1 MPFKLIGIII
11 LLVLVTIFCGF
22 NLGDAYRCDINFV
35 FVTLH
40 KVPAFLTVLIS
51 FFAGVLVMTP
61 FTFIKKKMSR
71 EEIEQAAEKQ
81 KQLELKKAQ
90 KEERAK
96 EKAAQKEK
104 TLADHAAKKAEKEAQ
119 KAQKEQKAQKQKA
132 KDVAKTE
139 DKPSANDVPKID
151 GGSSN

>member
-104 TLADHAAKKAEKEAQ
+104 TLAEHAAKKAAR
-119 KAQKEQKAQKQKA
+119 KA
-132 KDVAKTE
+132 AKTE
-139 DKPSANDVPKID
+139 DKTSANDVPKID

>member
-104 TLADHAAKKAEKEAQ
+104 TLAEHAAKKAEKET
-119 KAQKEQKAQKQKA
+119 QKAQKQKA
-132 KDVAKTE
+132 KSDTKTE

>member
-104 TLADHAAKKAEKEAQ
+104 TLAEHAAKKAEKDA
-119 KAQKEQKAQKQKA
+119 QKAQKQKA
-132 KDVAKTE
+132 KDAAKKE

>member
-51 FFAGVLVMTP
+51 FFAGVFVMTP

-104 TLADHAAKKAEKEAQ
+104 TLAEHAAKKAEKETL
-119 KAQKEQKAQKQKA
+119 KAQKQKA
-132 KDVAKTE
+132 KSDTKKE
-139 DKPSANDVPKID
+139 EKPSANDVPKID

>member
-104 TLADHAAKKAEKEAQ
+104 TLAEHAAKKAEKET
-119 KAQKEQKAQKQKA
+119 QKAQKQKA
-132 KDVAKTE
+132 KSDTKKE
-139 DKPSANDVPKID
+139 EKPSANDVPKID

>member
-40 KVPAFLTVLIS
+40 KVPAFLTVLFS
-51 FFAGVLVMTP
+51 FFAGVFVMTP

-104 TLADHAAKKAEKEAQ
+104 TLAEHAAKRAEKET
-119 KAQKEQKAQKQKA
+119 QKAQKQKA
-132 KDVAKTE
+132 KSDTKKE
-139 DKPSANDVPKID
+139 EKPSANDVPKID

>member
-81 KQLELKKAQ
+81 KQLELKKVQ

-104 TLADHAAKKAEKEAQ
+104 TLAEHAAKKAEKEAQ
-119 KAQKEQKAQKQKA
+119 KAQKQKT
-132 KDVAKTE
+132 KDAAKTE

>member
-81 KQLELKKAQ
+81 KQLELKNAQ

-104 TLADHAAKKAEKEAQ
+104 TLAEHAAKKAEKEAQ
-119 KAQKEQKAQKQKA
+119 KAQKQKTKDAA
-132 KDVAKTE
+132 KKE

>member
-104 TLADHAAKKAEKEAQ
+104 TLAEHAAKKAAK
-119 KAQKEQKAQKQKA
+119 KAAKTEDKKA
-132 KDVAKTE
+132 AKTE

>member
-96 EKAAQKEK
+96 EKTAQKEK
-104 TLADHAAKKAEKEAQ
+104 TLAEHAAKKAEKET
-119 KAQKEQKAQKQKA
+119 QKAQKQKA
-132 KDVAKTE
+132 KSDTKKE
-139 DKPSANDVPKID
+139 EKPSANDVPKID

>member
-104 TLADHAAKKAEKEAQ
+104 TLAEHAAKKAEKET
-119 KAQKEQKAQKQKA
+119 QKAQKQKA
-132 KDVAKTE
+132 KAAAKTE

>member
-40 KVPAFLTVLIS
+40 KIPAFLTVLIS

-61 FTFIKKKMSR
+61 FTFIKKRMSK
-71 EEIEQAAEKQ
+71 EEIEQDAEKQ
-81 KQLELKKAQ
+81 KQLELKNAR

-104 TLADHAAKKAEKEAQ
+104 TLAEHAAKKAEKQ
-119 KAQKEQKAQKQKA
+119 SLKEQKAQKQKA
-132 KDVAKTE
+132 KDAAKKEEKTS
-139 DKPSANDVPKID
+139 PNDVPKVD

>member
-35 FVTLH
+35 FVTLR

-81 KQLELKKAQ
+81 KQLELKKVQ

-104 TLADHAAKKAEKEAQ
+104 TLAEHAAKKAEKEAQ
-119 KAQKEQKAQKQKA
+119 KAQKQKT
-132 KDVAKTE
+132 KDAAKTE

>member
-104 TLADHAAKKAEKEAQ
+104 TLAEHAAKKAAK
-119 KAQKEQKAQKQKA
+119 KAAR
-132 KDVAKTE
+132 TE

>member
-51 FFAGVLVMTP
+51 FFAGVFVMTP

-104 TLADHAAKKAEKEAQ
+104 TLAEHAAKKAEKET
-119 KAQKEQKAQKQKA
+119 QKAQKQKA
-132 KDVAKTE
+132 KSDSKKE
-139 DKPSANDVPKID
+139 EKPSANDVPKID

>member
-51 FFAGVLVMTP
+51 FFAGVFVMTP

-104 TLADHAAKKAEKEAQ
+104 TLAEHAAKKAEKET
-119 KAQKEQKAQKQKA
+119 QKAQKQKA
-132 KDVAKTE
+132 KADTKKE

>member
-104 TLADHAAKKAEKEAQ
+104 TLAEHAAKKAEKQ
-119 KAQKEQKAQKQKA
+119 VQKEQKAQKQKA
-132 KDVAKTE
+132 KDAAKAE

>member
-11 LLVLVTIFCGF
+11 LLVLVSIFCGF
-22 NLGDAYRCDINFV
+22 NLGDVYRCDINFV

-51 FFAGVLVMTP
+51 FFAGVFVMTP

-104 TLADHAAKKAEKEAQ
+104 TLAEHAAKKAEKET
-119 KAQKEQKAQKQKA
+119 QKAQKQKA
-132 KDVAKTE
+132 KSDTKKE
-139 DKPSANDVPKID
+139 EKPSANDVPKID

>member
-104 TLADHAAKKAEKEAQ
+104 TLAEHAAKKAEKEAQ
-119 KAQKEQKAQKQKA
+119 KAQKQKT
-132 KDVAKTE
+132 KDAAKTE

>member
-81 KQLELKKAQ
+81 I
-90 KEERAK
+90 
-96 EKAAQKEK
+96 
-104 TLADHAAKKAEKEAQ
+104 
-119 KAQKEQKAQKQKA
+119 QKEQKAQKQKA
-132 KDVAKTE
+132 KDAAKTE

>member
-51 FFAGVLVMTP
+51 FFAGVFVMTP

-104 TLADHAAKKAEKEAQ
+104 TLAEHAAKKAEKET
-119 KAQKEQKAQKQKA
+119 QKAQKQKA
-132 KDVAKTE
+132 KSDTKKE
-139 DKPSANDVPKID
+139 EKPSANDVPKID

>member
-104 TLADHAAKKAEKEAQ
+104 TLAEHAAKKAAK
-119 KAQKEQKAQKQKA
+119 KA
-132 KDVAKTE
+132 AKTE

>member
-104 TLADHAAKKAEKEAQ
+104 TLAEHAAKKAEKET
-119 KAQKEQKAQKQKA
+119 QKAQKQKA
-132 KDVAKTE
+132 KSDTKKE